1 MKICPHCNKQFKLK
15 KSLLNHMM
23 LCELT
28 NKEQI
33 TVLPTQKEMWIILQK
48 LYNDNQKLKK
58 RVEQLE
64 QTANKD
70 VKKMNMVD
78 WLNKNDK
85 GVNIDVWL
93 KNSVCVT
100 LDDLEMIFKSDYTRG
115 LSNILQNNIENNK
128 NTPFRAFSHKSK
140 QLYIYEKNNWK
151 KCKKSDIM
159 KIFDR
164 ISLNI
169 LKISKEY
176 DKKLSNKEKYG
187 ADNLEYLKNC
197 DKIMIV
203 DTKKKERYYRYIES
217 SVIALTCKSLNDMTE
232 YKFYI

>member
-1 MKICPHCNKQFKLK
+1 
-15 KSLLNHMM
+15 
-23 LCELT
+23 
-28 NKEQI
+28 
-33 TVLPTQKEMWIILQK
+33 
-48 LYNDNQKLKK
+48 
-58 RVEQLE
+58 
-64 QTANKD
+64 
-70 VKKMNMVD
+70 
-78 WLNKNDK
+78 
-85 GVNIDVWL
+85 
-93 KNSVCVT
+93 
-100 LDDLEMIFKSDYTRG
+100 
-115 LSNILQNNIENNK
+115 
-128 NTPFRAFSHKSK
+128 
-140 QLYIYEKNNWK
+140 
-151 KCKKSDIM
+151 M